1 MLVGIYSPLY
11 TLAFISFPVSCD
23 ENINISMSESAVR
36 ILVLGTLC
44 IKCIVGGEVATDAV
58 YKIGDS
64 KIDRSIGRVVDGMLV
79 VYDSESV
86 FSSAVRVHCMSAAHN
101 ASHSALLYLHESAC
115 RSHYTKS
122 LFHDIKAC
130 VYVNVSLEASS
141 NHWDDHHQ

>member
-1 MLVGIYSPLY
+1 M
-11 TLAFISFPVSCD
+11 SCD
-23 ENINISMSESAVR
+23 ENINISISEDSVH

-44 IKCIVGGEVATDAV
+44 IECIVGGEVAADAV

-64 KIDRSIGRVVDGMLV
+64 KIDRSIGRVVDGVLV

-86 FSSAVRVHCMSAAHN
+86 FSSAVRVHCMSAAHS
-101 ASHSALLYLHESAC
+101 ASHSALLYVSQC
-115 RSHYTKS
+115 KSHYTKS
-122 LFHDIKAC
+122 LFHNMKAC